1 MTGFIKPGH
10 GLKTLCSGSLKI
22 LRRKRVHDRYLRY
35 KHGIHPAGMK
45 IVVSVDDPALIN
57 GVLEYNPAFIEI
69 RLDRMEGDLLNHVRA
84 IREMTAIPL
93 IATLRSR
100 EEGGGF
106 VGDADLWAGIVGPIA
121 GYVDI
126 VDVETRYSKH
136 APSLRS
142 QGARILASLHTD
154 DMPGQA
160 DLERIERT
168 LRSYGD
174 IPKIVVRPENL
185 DELLDLLRFT
195 ANAQKPICTSVM
207 GGRFRFARAIL
218 PLFGSEFVFCHAGRP
233 MAEGQYHIREMREIA
248 ELLG

>member
-1 MTGFIKPGH
+1 
-10 GLKTLCSGSLKI
+10 
-22 LRRKRVHDRYLRY
+22 
-35 KHGIHPAGMK
+35 MK
-45 IVVSVDDPALIN
+45 IVVSVDDPALIS

-142 QGARILASLHTD
+142 QGARIPPPSTQTICPARQTWRGSR
-154 DMPGQA
+154 G
-160 DLERIERT
+160 RSGRT
-168 LRSYGD
+168 
-174 IPKIVVRPENL
+174 
-185 DELLDLLRFT
+185 
-195 ANAQKPICTSVM
+195 
-207 GGRFRFARAIL
+207 AIY
-218 PLFGSEFVFCHAGRP
+218 R
-233 MAEGQYHIREMREIA
+233 R
-248 ELLG
+248 

>member
-1 MTGFIKPGH
+1 MQLIA
-10 GLKTLCSGSLKI
+10 S
-22 LRRKRVHDRYLRY
+22 
-35 KHGIHPAGMK
+35 
-45 IVVSVDDPALIN
+45 VSDPADIPDAVA
-57 GVLEYNPAFIEI
+57 GGADVIEL
-69 RLDRMEGDLLNHVRA
+69 RLDLIPGDLPGPSLRA
-84 IREMTAIPL
+84 IRGC
-93 IATLRSR
+93 TLPIILTVRSR